1 MDENSKTGM
10 LLNANNIK
18 LHRQY
23 FREMLRLIGIH
34 VLYRAPKPDKHWTTY
49 AELETNYEP
58 PILVGCIFDQH
69 PDQQTMKKLGWV
81 AELSSSSSLISVDYD
96 LPGLQVG
103 ALFIIPSGIDNSSGR
118 LFRVAKMTTSM
129 VYPSCVTCEIIPEW
143 EDVAEQEVMF
153 DFTSSNLNLLNEEQ
167 YDIFG

>member
-1 MDENSKTGM
+1 
-10 LLNANNIK
+10 
-18 LHRQY
+18 
-23 FREMLRLIGIH
+23 
-34 VLYRAPKPDKHWTTY
+34 
-49 AELETNYEP
+49 
-58 PILVGCIFDQH
+58 
-69 PDQQTMKKLGWV
+69 MKKLGWV
-81 AELSSSSSLISVDYD
+81 AELSRSSSLISVDYD